1 MRSTAST
8 AAAAKPKAVEKK
20 LSVGG
25 GLAME
30 KNDSRLVDWCS
41 ERWSSGSL
49 VRQTGGA
56 VQWTWARRGGDGGWK
71 RNRRWMSLN
80 DSRTTLMVVILG
92 SHRPGDD

>member
-8 AAAAKPKAVEKK
+8 AAAAEPKAVEKK

-41 ERWSSGSL
+41 ERWSSGGL

-56 VQWTWARRGGDGGWK
+56 VQWTWHGGVVTVGG
-71 RNRRWMSLN
+71 SA
-80 DSRTTLMVVILG
+80 TG
-92 SHRPGDD
+92 GG